1 MSSYERLSQGRTL
14 FSSSTV
20 SWLKARIPSTER
32 LVRLGRVE
40 LIDGHA
46 ILCERGDPSVREPI
60 LHVKRAKAR
69 QHRLTHRAIHPSPI
83 PKAPKKPVTARLPHE
98 ANNLLQR
105 PQLNHDDADLLLLRR
120 HLRLQ
125 VAHSVPAGRSPV
137 PAYRVAHLC
146 LQVAELPALCLDDFK
161 ARRPVRFDH
170 LAVDAERIDLGP

>member
-125 VAHSVPAGRSPV
+125 VAHLCLQVARLCLQ
-137 PAYRVAHLC
+137 VAHLC